1 MKNKLE
7 KDIEDVFGMF
17 KEDLHLQRLRQ
28 EWDRHFDVDDYRILP
43 LGDSALLIS
52 FGEVIDDEVN
62 ARVHAVARAI
72 EGEDF
77 EWLVEVVPAYS
88 SLAVIFDPLK
98 ATFEEVKRAVEP
110 LLDVSAETF
119 KGRKIEI
126 PILYGGEY
134 GPDIEFIAEYNGLSV
149 DDVIEIHS
157 GKTYRVH
164 FLGFLPGFAY
174 LSPVDERIATPRLE
188 RPRLKV
194 PAGSVGIAGR
204 QTGIYPIESPGG
216 WRLIGRTPLKLF
228 DPKRDPPTLLQ
239 PGDEV
244 RFVPIDEEE
253 FWEIHK
259 AEWEG

>member
-28 EWDRHFDVDDYRILP
+28 EWDRHFDVDDYRILPP

-204 QTGIYPIESPGG
+204 QTGIYPIESLVAGG
-216 WRLIGRTPLKLF
+216 
-228 DPKRDPPTLLQ
+228 
-239 PGDEV
+239 
-244 RFVPIDEEE
+244 
-253 FWEIHK
+253 
-259 AEWEG
+259 